1 MFAVF
6 HGLGVAH
13 LAAGRAEDAV
23 RELELVTRGT
33 HRSERNSPVQSVLA
47 HYHLG
52 LAYEAAERPED
63 AAASYEVFLTTFQD
77 ADPVFDEVGD
87 AQTRLDRLRPGS

>member
-1 MFAVF
+1 M
-6 HGLGVAH
+6 G
-13 LAAGRAEDAV
+13 AV

-33 HRSERNSPVQSVLA
+33 HQSERDSPVQSVLA

-63 AAASYEVFLTTFQD
+63 AAAQYELFLTTFQD
-77 ADPVFDEVGD
+77 ADPVFDEIGD
-87 AQTRLDRLRPGS
+87 ARERLERLRPES